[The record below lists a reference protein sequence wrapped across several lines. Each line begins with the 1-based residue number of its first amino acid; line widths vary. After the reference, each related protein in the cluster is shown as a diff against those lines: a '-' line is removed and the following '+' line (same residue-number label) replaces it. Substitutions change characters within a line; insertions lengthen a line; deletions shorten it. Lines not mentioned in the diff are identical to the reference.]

1 MDPAQ
6 PVLGVDL
13 GTSKMSLNIFR
24 EAFLGV
30 LQMRRFDIQ
39 PVNPDA

>member
-1 MDPAQ
+1 MLENQAEVWDACAGEGW
-6 PVLGVDL
+6 LDS
-13 GTSKMSLNIFR
+13 TR